1 MVSYAVGE
9 FTGYVFGPGESL
21 SSRMNNAQP
30 MKLSIIIAAWND
42 LPSLH
47 RCLVSLEGQLA
58 EDTEVIV
65 ASNYNDGAQ
74 KAVSRQFP
82 FVRYVRLPADT
93 TVPQLRAQGIRCSSG
108 EIVALLEDHC
118 TFDERWCA
126 EIRKAHELPYSII
139 GGSVENSARQGPLD
153 WAVYFYDYGP
163 YMLPEQPRVA
173 TALTGAN
180 ASYKRSA
187 LEEVA
192 EHYEE
197 GFYESFVHDEL
208 QRRGHDLYLMPSVIV
223 YHQKNYST
231 KDALAQAYHHARA
244 FAAKRILNAPLSKR
258 AMFIMASLAL
268 PVLLPL
274 RIAVKIFRK
283 GRHQAELAKS
293 LPYLLLLLS
302 GWSIGEFCGYLC
314 GEGDSAGKWK

>member
-1 MVSYAVGE
+1 
-9 FTGYVFGPGESL
+9 
-21 SSRMNNAQP
+21 

-42 LPSLH
+42 LPSLCQ
-47 RCLVSLEGQLA
+47 CLASLEGQIDP

-65 ASNYNDGAQ
+65 ASNFDDGAQ
-74 KAVSRQFP
+74 ESVRRQFP
-82 FVRYVRLPADT
+82 FVKYVPLPADT
-93 TVPQLRAQGIRCSSG
+93 TVPQLRAQGIHCSIG

-118 TFDERWCA
+118 TVDERWCA
-126 EIRKAHELPYSII
+126 EIRQAHELPYSII
-139 GGSVENSARQGPLD
+139 GGAVENSAHQRPLD

-180 ASYKRSA
+180 SSYKRTA

-192 EHYEE
+192 EHYQH
-197 GFYESFVHDEL
+197 GFYENFVHDEL
-208 QRRGHDLYLMPSVIV
+208 QRRGHHLYLMPSAIV
-223 YHQKNYST
+223 YHQKHYST
-231 KDALAQAYHHARA
+231 KDALAQAYYHARS
-244 FAAKRILNAPLSKR
+244 FAAKRIFNDSVSKR
-258 AMFIMASLAL
+258 VIFIMASLAL
-268 PVLLPL
+268 PVLLPS
-274 RIAVKIFRK
+274 RIALKIFRK

-302 GWSIGEFCGYLC
+302 GWSYGEFCGYLC